1 MRPTVILAATR
12 AEIRTTLRLI
22 HYWLF
27 AIVTV
32 GVGCMVYVQLAV
44 THGDLSGIASGLGT
58 FSPQFYVGLF
68 GPFFYLLL
76 FVGLVFF
83 AFDIRSRDQRDQMVE
98 VLDSRPHS
106 NAEYLVGK
114 FCALVALA
122 WLPILLLMVLIEGAG
137 HMALWSDFPYGVPPE
152 PWSLVGFLI
161 YALAGLSLWCAFI
174 MWLTTIC
181 RYRLVVAAISLAVL
195 GIQYWTGRSLPFYL
209 ITVFSMSPGIDYA
222 SEISPRLFRSGEG
235 IRLTAFA
242 LLAMALLAFAARSY
256 PRQDG
261 RRPGVATATGLV
273 LTVLGLAGMGG
284 YYLHQTSPHRQQ
296 ESWLAAHEAK
306 SHLPR
311 ADLQSIT
318 GTLWIEPGDDLRY
331 SLTLEVAAEVS
342 GPLLFSL
349 NPGMQVER
357 VTVDGKQANWTHESG
372 LLEITPTDA
381 ELRHRLRRWS
391 FNGSVSI
398 LIVANGSPDESF
410 GYLDASFDQ
419 SRAKSLK
426 SGEQSDLLVLGH
438 RKSIFDSRYVA
449 MMPAAHWIPSAGPA
463 IGDGD
468 PADYYM
474 LDLTVEVPSEWAI
487 AGPGRAEVLSSTGG
501 KATYRFHPSAPV
513 PHVGLLA
520 SRFARKVLDINGIQ
534 LQLLY
539 HDGHDR
545 NLALFAEASGIVR
558 DQLAELFSNAQRLG
572 LRYPYDALSLVETP
586 ASLRLYAGGWRM
598 DTAQTMPGVLILRE
612 NGFLTS
618 RFESALSGS
627 YFFDPSDKEMAERK
641 AEMLVSHFENDFS
654 GGNPFSGAARNFLLF
669 QTSAEGEGS
678 LATNFVLNALATRL
692 LTGKDSFFS
701 AHDFRPGGITTRG
714 QMLELPQ
721 DPTTSIATGY
731 RETVT
736 RRPTVWGAALKTS
749 LSSLDVGTDP
759 EQALKVLTLKGEAF
773 AEAMLD
779 GLGREK
785 AAELLSRLLDHHR
798 GTRYDYRDLL
808 QIAAELGVDLEALI
822 GDWLHGT
829 ALPGFIPST
838 VTSHRIAD
846 DVNGNPRYQSHVSVY
861 NGETVPGLVRL
872 QYDWGDVA
880 TPTKDQTDPFSIP
893 GEGALDIGIVTTTP
907 LQRLTMRPYLSLNR
921 VSTNLVL
928 PSVDSE
934 TQHADA
940 AWTGVKK
947 SDWRPPADEALY
959 VDDLDEGFAVRGN
972 TNLEVSTNRLLE
984 DELDEGLPE
993 FIAFGPPPVWSRSH
1007 SYHGWG
1013 RYRRTVALVASG
1025 PGDQTALFTATLPHG
1040 GRWRLAYHLW
1050 IVKSPAGAFQRFVPG
1065 EYEMTLVANGKRR
1078 AVEFDAAASTY
1089 GWNEVGEFDLEAG
1102 AVSLEVSNKTTG
1114 NVVFADAVR
1123 WEPLGHD
1130 PR

>member
-1 MRPTVILAATR
+1 M
-12 AEIRTTLRLI
+12 
-22 HYWLF
+22 
-27 AIVTV
+27 
-32 GVGCMVYVQLAV
+32 
-44 THGDLSGIASGLGT
+44 GT

-83 AFDIRSRDQRDQMVE
+83 AFDIRSRDERDQMVE

-122 WLPILLLMVLIEGAG
+122 WLPILLLMVLIESAG
-137 HMALWSDFPYGVPPE
+137 HIALMIDFPYGVPPE

-181 RYRLVVAAISLAVL
+181 RYRLVVAAISLAVI
-195 GIQYWTGRSLPFYL
+195 GIQYWTSRSLPFYL

-242 LLAMALLAFAARSY
+242 MLAMALLAFAARSY
-256 PRQDG
+256 PRKDG
-261 RRPGVATATGLV
+261 RRPGVATTTGLV
-273 LTVLGLAGMGG
+273 LAVFGLAGMGG

-296 ESWLAAHEAK
+296 ESWLAAHLAK
-306 SHLPR
+306 SDLPR

-318 GTLWIEPGDDLRY
+318 GTLSIEPGDDLRY
-331 SLTLEVAAEVS
+331 SLNLEVAGEAS
-342 GPLLFSL
+342 GPVLFTL

-357 VTVDGKQANWTHESG
+357 VTVDGKESNWTHESG
-372 LLEITPTDA
+372 LLEITPTGA
-381 ELRHRLRRWS
+381 ALRH
-391 FNGSVSI
+391 SI
-398 LIVANGSPDESF
+398 MIVANGSPDESF

-449 MMPAAHWIPSAGPA
+449 MMPGAYWIPSAGTA

-468 PADYYM
+468 PEDYYM
-474 LDLTVEVPSEWAI
+474 LDLAVEVPGEWAV
-487 AGPGRAEVLSSTGG
+487 AGPGRAEMLSSTAD

-520 SRFARKVLDINGIQ
+520 SRFARKVLEIDGIQ
-534 LQLLY
+534 FQLLY
-539 HDGHDR
+539 YDGHDR
-545 NLALFAEASGIVR
+545 NLGFFAETSGIVR

-572 LRYPYDALSLVETP
+572 LRYPYDALSLVEAP

-598 DTAQTMPGVLILRE
+598 DTAQAMPGVLILRE
-612 NGFLTS
+612 NGFPTS
-618 RFESALSGS
+618 RFESALSRS
-627 YFFDPSDKEMAERK
+627 YLFDPSGKDVVERK
-641 AEMLVSHFENDFS
+641 ADMLVSHFENDFN

-669 QTSAEGEGS
+669 QTSAQGDGS
-678 LATNFVLNALATRL
+678 LATNFVLNALATKL

-701 AHDFRPGGITTRG
+701 AHDFRPGGVTTRG
-714 QMLELPQ
+714 QMLELVQ
-721 DPTTSIATGY
+721 DSTSIATGY
-731 RETVT
+731 RTTVT
-736 RRPTVWGAALKTS
+736 GRPTVWSAALKTS
-749 LSSLDVGTDP
+749 LSSLDVETDP
-759 EQALKVLTLKGEAF
+759 ELALKVLTLKGEAF

-785 AAELLSRLLDHHR
+785 AAVLLSRLLDHHR
-798 GTRYDYRDLL
+798 GTRYGYRDLL
-808 QIAAELGVDLEALI
+808 QIAAELGVDMKALI
-822 GDWLHGT
+822 GDWLHDT

-838 VTSHRIAD
+838 VTSHRVAD
-846 DVNGNPRYQSHVSVY
+846 DVDGNPQYQSHVSIY
-861 NGETVPGLVRL
+861 NGETVPGLIRL

-880 TPTKDQTDPFSIP
+880 APVNDQTDSFSIP
-893 GEGALDIGIVTTTP
+893 GKGALDIGIVTSTP
-907 LQRLTMRPYLSLNR
+907 LQRLMMRPYFALNR

-934 TQHADA
+934 TQHANA
-940 AWTGVKK
+940 VWTGVKE
-947 SDWRPPADEALY
+947 SDWRPPQDGAIY
-959 VDDLDEGFAVRGN
+959 VDDLDEGFTVRGN
-972 TNLEVSTNRLLE
+972 TKLEVSTNVLLE

-993 FIAFGPPPVWSRSH
+993 FISFRPPPVWSRSH

-1025 PGDQTALFTATLPHG
+1025 PGDQTASFTTTLPHG
-1040 GRWRLAYHLW
+1040 DRWRLAYHLW
-1050 IVKSPAGAFQRFVPG
+1050 IVKDPTGAYQRFVPG
-1065 EYEMTLVANGKRR
+1065 EYEMTLVANGMRR
-1078 AVEFDAAASTY
+1078 AIEFDATASTY
-1089 GWNEVGEFDLEAG
+1089 GWNELGEFDLEAG

-1114 NVVFADAVR
+1114 NVVFADAIR
-1123 WEPLGHD
+1123 WQPLGHG